1 MWTEIFARFVTDQV
15 AFVVHA
21 YLLGGDVLATIVI
34 GAGIVWE
41 HGSPDVRKVADRLVI
56 WGVVAETLCSVAL
69 FTFDEGISAAQQSKI
84 ITLESHLAARV
95 LTPDQSALI
104 ISRLSKFSDIGQ
116 VRYAFMASSDEEIG
130 LAIDLSDHV
139 FSKLGWIWDDWPGIL
154 APVAIRLPTQGKVIG
169 SLLPLNGIQI
179 QVLNPKLSDV
189 EKTLIQTLR
198 DAELE
203 NVRAD
208 PKLDAALEGENNPI
222 LIIIMIGMRPPLNLA
237 E

>member
-1 MWTEIFARFVTDQV
+1 M
-15 AFVVHA
+15 
-21 YLLGGDVLATIVI
+21 
-34 GAGIVWE
+34 
-41 HGSPDVRKVADRLVI
+41 
-56 WGVVAETLCSVAL
+56 
-69 FTFDEGISAAQQSKI
+69 
-84 ITLESHLAARV
+84 
-95 LTPDQSALI
+95 
-104 ISRLSKFSDIGQ
+104 
-116 VRYAFMASSDEEIG
+116 
-130 LAIDLSDHV
+130 
-139 FSKLGWIWDDWPGIL
+139 
-154 APVAIRLPTQGKVIG
+154 PTQGKVIG